1 MQNRS
6 NIQLNSELIRKKTTL
21 MPVNLTKNQIYA
33 RPTKNNP
40 NNQLI
45 NLKKN
50 LNPQNPNIKSHQLDT
65 ISIRNHT
72 YHENEIYERKKEQER
87 KIPDIRS

>member
-45 NLKKN
+45 NLKKKK
-50 LNPQNPNIKSHQLDT
+50 LNPQNPNIKSDQLG
-65 ISIRNHT
+65 IQSA
-72 YHENEIYERKKEQER
+72 
-87 KIPDIRS
+87 